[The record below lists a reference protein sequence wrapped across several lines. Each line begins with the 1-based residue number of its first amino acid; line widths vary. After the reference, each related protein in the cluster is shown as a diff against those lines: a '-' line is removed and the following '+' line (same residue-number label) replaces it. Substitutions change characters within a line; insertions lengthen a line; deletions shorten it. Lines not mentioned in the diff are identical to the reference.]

1 MSMLV
6 ERLKREHGLLV
17 DTLNK
22 VKELGVGSREGQQ
35 KLLSAKIGLLAH
47 LKAEDG
53 QLYPALYQ
61 EAKNNEALRRTVE
74 AFARDMETV
83 SKDALHFF
91 EKYAHGGSGLEFA
104 KDFGRLYAV
113 LSQRISKE
121 EKSLYPEYDKLSRS

>member
-83 SKDALHFF
+83 SKDALHFLRSMRT
-91 EKYAHGGSGLEFA
+91 EAPAWNLRRTLAACMRSSARESA
-104 KDFGRLYAV
+104 KKKRACTP
-113 LSQRISKE
+113 STIS
-121 EKSLYPEYDKLSRS
+121 

>member
-17 DTLNK
+17 DALNK
-22 VKELGVGSREGQQ
+22 VKELGVGSKEGQQ

-53 QLYPALYQ
+53 QLYPALHQ
-61 EAKNNEALRRTVE
+61 GAKNNEALRRTVE

-104 KDFGRLYAV
+104 KDFGRLYTV

-121 EKSLYPEYDKLSRS
+121 EKSLYPEYDKLTQS